1 MSEDSM
7 KEGVVDMGEVS
18 AEDPIQAVATE
29 APAKKARSRK
39 PGAEGATVAKE
50 PVVRTPVVGDY
61 GKRGLPHWSIALTND
76 HASLWADDSN
86 KMSKHHQ
93 RVLIYSILSSNGSPM
108 TAEQLVLTIENSA
121 EYLQAMRTNQSVA
134 RCVLFQINE
143 LQKAGIVATDKP
155 ARTKKE
161 EAQAEAS
168 NDAGAE
174 AASEAQAA

>member
-18 AEDPIQAVATE
+18 AEDPIQSVATE

-39 PGAEGATVAKE
+39 PSAEGATVAKE

-76 HASLWADDSN
+76 HASLWADESN

-93 RVLIYSILSSNGSPM
+93 RVLIYSILSANGSPM

-161 EAQAEAS
+161 EAEAS

-174 AASEAQAA
+174 AEAEAQSQAA